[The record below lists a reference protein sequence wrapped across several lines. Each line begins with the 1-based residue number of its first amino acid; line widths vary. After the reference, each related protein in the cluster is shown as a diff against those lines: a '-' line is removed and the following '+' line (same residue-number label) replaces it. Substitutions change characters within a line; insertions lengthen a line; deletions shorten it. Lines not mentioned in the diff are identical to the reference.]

1 MYCASN
7 PKGLRVIP
15 GGVDPHILR
24 FISERIDPPGS
35 VAAQG
40 LHFLP
45 DIIDTQKLRFWSI
58 PDQRLDPFSVLIY
71 FGSRAVQ
78 YRVLGLYR
86 VNGLIRSPFPIRTG
100 SKDGSARRLAGI
112 VLRTKIRG
120 KIYLFKWQVLLGQD
134 QNAGQYLPLKL

>member
-15 GGVDPHILR
+15 GGVDPHILH

-58 PDQRLDPFSVLIY
+58 PDQRLDPFSVLIFFSIKGRSVPC
-71 FGSRAVQ
+71 FGTIPSQWIDPFAVSDS
-78 YRVLGLYR
+78 YWIEGW
-86 VNGLIRSPFPIRTG
+86 IRTP
-100 SKDGSARRLAGI
+100 SCRHCS
-112 VLRTKIRG
+112 
-120 KIYLFKWQVLLGQD
+120 QD
-134 QNAGQYLPLKL
+134 QNSRQDLPL